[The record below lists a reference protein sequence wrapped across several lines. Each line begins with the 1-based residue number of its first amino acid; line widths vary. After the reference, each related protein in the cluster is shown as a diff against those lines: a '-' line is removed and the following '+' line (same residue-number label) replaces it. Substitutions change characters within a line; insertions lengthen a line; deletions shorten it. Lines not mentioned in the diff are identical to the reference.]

1 MDQEHINLKSDQIR
15 EVFARFGL
23 AIYQAQCL
31 ERQLALILATKYGPG
46 PTSAEFDG
54 MLEDLFSRTLG
65 TLVIE
70 IRTVAHLSG
79 DEEKR
84 LQQGLNTRNW
94 LTHRYFWERSIELLS
109 ESGRASMI
117 EELQDAA
124 DSLHSLDELFTVK
137 TIEWAEHIGVTQQL
151 VDKEVERL
159 VGESEYSR
167 NPEDHG

>member
-1 MDQEHINLKSDQIR
+1 
-15 EVFARFGL
+15 
-23 AIYQAQCL
+23 
-31 ERQLALILATKYGPG
+31 
-46 PTSAEFDG
+46 
-54 MLEDLFSRTLG
+54 
-65 TLVIE
+65 
-70 IRTVAHLSG
+70 
-79 DEEKR
+79 
-84 LQQGLNTRNW
+84 
-94 LTHRYFWERSIELLS
+94 
-109 ESGRASMI
+109 MI